1 VIDHDEIAEGRTK
14 ISAEFLKAVQGPATQ
29 RLSTKDP
36 QAAALGQH
44 LQAMTTQRGLHGTA
58 AAIEVL
64 AQSPGSD
71 AQDYTRRLVHYVDQQ
86 SRIEELFSDPD
97 IPHQGIEVSAH
108 NVIKMSEVLYAL
120 ASVPTSLAPRE
131 KLAAH
136 IADIL
141 VKHRNADGGWPYF
154 MTAGARNSHLL
165 PTAYA
170 VRALASHGYDIS
182 SGVAFLLEH
191 VRGPSPDQTDIFV
204 QVLAI
209 YVLCYLPDRYKQDR
223 ELRKPFENAW
233 LRLSPLLNADIE
245 ANIEY
250 LTSKINYV
258 RIPWQLY
265 LIASAAHLSPYRRFP
280 SAKAQRRLRSIL
292 ESVQVTGGLLYPHS
306 GRDLSSRTNAILFDV
321 LNQIDN
327 ELKIRRLPLR
337 PFIWFEAV
345 KSIVASRA
353 FQYTVR
359 VVVFALIV
367 YAIVRWFVSGETNVG
382 DLAPELVSS
391 VLLILLTGKRE
402 A

>member
-1 VIDHDEIAEGRTK
+1 VIDHDQIAAGRAK
-14 ISAEFLKAVQGPATQ
+14 ISAEFFKAVQGPATQ
-29 RLSTKDP
+29 RLSTGDP

-44 LQAMTTQRGLHGTA
+44 LQAAIAQRGLHGTA
-58 AAIEVL
+58 AAIGVL
-64 AQSPGSD
+64 AQTSGSD

-86 SRIEELFSDPD
+86 SKIEGLFSEPD
-97 IPHQGIEVSAH
+97 VSRQEIEASEH
-108 NVIKMSEVLYAL
+108 NVIKMSEVLYSL

-131 KLAAH
+131 QLAAH
-136 IADIL
+136 IADVL

-154 MTAGARNSHLL
+154 MTAGAKTSHLL

-170 VRALASHGYDIS
+170 IRALASHGYDIN

-191 VRGPSPDQTDIFV
+191 VRSPGADQTDIFV
-204 QVLAI
+204 RTLAI
-209 YVLCYLPDRYKQDR
+209 YVLCYLPDSYRQDR
-223 ELRKPFENAW
+223 ELRKPFQDAW
-233 LRLSPLLNADIE
+233 LRLSPLLNQDLE

-250 LTSKINYV
+250 LTNKINYV
-258 RIPWQLY
+258 RVPWQLY
-265 LIASAAHLSPYRRFP
+265 LLASAARLSPYRRFP

-292 ESVQVTGGLLYPHS
+292 ESVQATGGLLYPHS

-321 LNQIDN
+321 LNQIDS
-327 ELKIRRLPLR
+327 ELKVRRLPLK
-337 PFIWFEAV
+337 PFILFEALE
-345 KSIVASRA
+345 SIIASRI

-359 VVVFALIV
+359 VLVFALVV

-391 VLLILLTGKRE
+391 VLLILLIGKRE